1 MRDHGSEG
9 DGAQVLPDPDL
20 GLEKVTCSHTP
31 DPLYTPQAPFTHPT
45 PPLRTPYPGWGYWKP
60 PKNLPPSST
69 TTVPNLIVICPAIW
83 ISIENKH
90 THIAFYVLEDVKT
103 FHLPFSHT
111 FSWVFMPNISMNTRF
126 SWILFY
132 IDPKTCFVQQNA

>member
-20 GLEKVTCSHTP
+20 RLEKVTRSHTP
-31 DPLYTPQAPFTHPT
+31 YPLHAPHTPCTHPI
-45 PPLRTPYPGWGYWKP
+45 PRGGGIGNPQEPS
-60 PKNLPPSST
+60 PPSRT